1 MSRKGKKGKYSN
13 NALQS
18 IILSIYAEN
27 PFKAY
32 NNKQIASML
41 GIKDKSGK
49 HRIYEMLAEMLSE
62 GALREVK
69 RGKYMLSPEKL
80 SSLANKKKYLTGTL
94 DLKKT
99 GKAYLLSDE
108 GGEDIFIAANN
119 VNHALNNDR
128 VKVLLFPKRQGHK
141 TEGQVIEILER
152 RKTNYV
158 GILEISKNFG
168 FVIPDNQ
175 AMPYDIFIPKNQI
188 HKAKN
193 GDKVVAK
200 IVDWPE
206 HSNNPFGEI
215 VDVLG
220 RPGDNDVEMN
230 AILAD
235 YDFPLSFPKAVE
247 EEAEKISMQISKEE
261 IAKRR
266 DFRKIWTITIDPA
279 DAKDFDDALSLRR
292 LKDGL
297 WEVGVHIADVSH
309 YVQPGTPLEN
319 EAYNRGTSIYLVDR
333 VIPMLPEKL
342 SNGVCS
348 LRPEEE
354 KLTFS
359 AVFKMNNKAEVL
371 DRWFGKTVIRSD
383 RRFAYEEVQQIIET
397 EEGEFVENI
406 LQLNALATILREKRF
421 HNGAIN
427 FHSTEIGFK
436 LDEKGKPVET
446 FVKESKEA
454 NHLVEEFMLLANK
467 SVAALIGKPKANKT
481 PKTFVYRVHDQP
493 NPEKLNTFTQFLN
506 KLGYSLD
513 IRSHDALAKSYN
525 TLFEKIQGKGEENM
539 IETIAIRTMAK
550 AYYSTDN
557 IGHYGL
563 AFDFYTHFTSPI
575 RRYPDLMVHRLL
587 ERYLEGK
594 RSVSKEAY
602 EDKCQHS
609 SEMEKRAVQAER
621 DSIKYKQVEFLLDKQ
636 GKIFDGLIS
645 GVSKWGIFVE
655 LIESKSEGL
664 VRFNSMKD
672 DFYYLDED
680 NYQIIGRKYG
690 QKLRLGD
697 QVKVLVK
704 QVDIIRRQL
713 DFELVEEN

>member
-1 MSRKGKKGKYSN
+1 MTRKRKKGNYSD
-13 NALQS
+13 NALQN

-49 HRIYEMLAEMLSE
+49 HRIYEMLTEMLSS

-69 RGKYMLSPEKL
+69 RGKFMLSPEKL
-80 SSLANKKKYLTGTL
+80 STLGNKKKYLTGLL

-99 GKAYLLSDE
+99 GKAYLISDE

-128 VKVLLFPKRQGHK
+128 VKVLLFPKRKGHK
-141 TEGQVIEILER
+141 TEGQVVEILER
-152 RKTNYV
+152 KKTNYV

-168 FVIPDNQ
+168 FVIPDNPS
-175 AMPYDIFIPKNQI
+175 MPYDIFIPKSQFK
-188 HKAKN
+188 KAKN

-215 VDVLG
+215 VEVLG

-247 EEAEKISMQISKEE
+247 EEAEKISTQIPKEE

-266 DFRKIWTITIDPA
+266 DFRKTWTITIDPA
-279 DAKDFDDALSLRR
+279 DAKDFDDALSLRKI
-292 LKDGL
+292 KDDL
-297 WEVGVHIADVSH
+297 WEVGIHIADVSH
-309 YVQPGTPLEN
+309 YVRPGTPLEN

-348 LRPEEE
+348 LRPDEE

-371 DRWFGKTVIRSD
+371 ESWFGKTVIRSD

-397 EEGEFVENI
+397 EEGEYVENI
-406 LQLNALATILREKRF
+406 LQLNALATVLRDKRF
-421 HNGAIN
+421 KNGAIN

-436 LDEKGKPVET
+436 LDEKGKPLET

-467 SVAALIGKPKANKT
+467 SVAALIGKPKNKT

-525 TLFEKIQGKGEENM
+525 NLFDKIQGKGEENM
-539 IETIAIRTMAK
+539 IETIAIRTMSK

-594 RSVSKEAY
+594 RSVNKEAY
-602 EDKCQHS
+602 EEKCQHS
-609 SEMEKRAVQAER
+609 SDMEKRAVQAER

-636 GKIFDGLIS
+636 GQIFDGLIS
-645 GVSKWGIFVE
+645 GVSKWGLFVE
-655 LIESKSEGL
+655 LVESKSEGL
-664 VRFNSMKD
+664 VRLSNMKD

-697 QVKVLVK
+697 PVKVLVK
-704 QVDIIRRQL
+704 QVDLVRRQL
-713 DFELVEEN
+713 DFELVED

>member
-1 MSRKGKKGKYSN
+1 MSRKGKKSKYSN

-32 NNKQIASML
+32 NSKQIASML

-49 HRIYEMLAEMLSE
+49 HRIYEMLTEMLSE

-69 RGKYMLSPEKL
+69 RGKFMLSPEKL
-80 SSLANKKKYLTGTL
+80 STLANKKKYLTGTL

-99 GKAYLLSDE
+99 GKAYLISDE

-128 VKVLLFPKRQGHK
+128 VKVLLFPKRKGHK
-141 TEGQVIEILER
+141 TEGQVVEILER

-193 GDKVVAK
+193 GDKVIAK

-235 YDFPLSFPKAVE
+235 YDFPLSFPKAVK

-279 DAKDFDDALSLRR
+279 DAKDFDDALSLRK

-309 YVQPGTPLEN
+309 YVRPGTPLEN
-319 EAYNRGTSIYLVDR
+319 EAFNRGTSIYLVDR

-348 LRPEEE
+348 LRPDEE

-359 AVFKMNNKAEVL
+359 AVFKMNSKAEVL
-371 DRWFGKTVIRSD
+371 DSWFGKTVIRSD

-397 EEGEFVENI
+397 EEGEFVDNI
-406 LQLNALATILREKRF
+406 LQLNAMATILREKRF
-421 HNGAIN
+421 NNGAIN

-467 SVAALIGKPKANKT
+467 SVAALIGKPQANKT

-493 NPEKLNTFTQFLN
+493 NPEKLNTFTQFLT
-506 KLGYSLD
+506 KLGYNLD

-525 TLFEKIQGKGEENM
+525 ILFENIKGKGEENM
-539 IETIAIRTMAK
+539 IETIAIRTMSK
-550 AYYSTDN
+550 AYYSTEN

-587 ERYLEGK
+587 ERYLNGQ
-594 RSVSKEAY
+594 RSVNKETY
-602 EDKCQHS
+602 EEKCEHS

-664 VRFNSMKD
+664 VRFNAMKD

-697 QVKVLVK
+697 PVKVLVK
-704 QVDIIRRQL
+704 QVDLVHRQL
-713 DFELVEEN
+713 DFEMVEEE